1 VANIVKGVV
10 VATFASSAIV
20 QLIISGSL
28 NSIFGATRYMQLLV
42 HMMLINIMLPANA
55 SIFFGSLL
63 KIAGFDLV
71 PTDAMFV
78 YLFDI
83 EETPIST
90 NFDYLG
96 YETRQVLYNA
106 GSLSLIIMFFL
117 PFLLIICLIGLLPC
131 KSA

>member
-1 VANIVKGVV
+1 MANIVKGVV

-28 NSIFGATRYMQLLV
+28 NTIFGTTRYMQLLV

-63 KIAGFDLV
+63 QIAGFDFV
-71 PTDAMFV
+71 PTDDMFV

-90 NFDYLG
+90 NFEYLG

-106 GSLSLIIMFFL
+106 GSLSLVIMLFL